1 MKWRPRST
9 IVLSVVLTTTLL
21 AACGGPP
28 APTPTS
34 GAPAAAS
41 LTIEEHSIIAA
52 DVDAPGH
59 LEFLDHVPDEVLA
72 RRATWR
78 EFDPEQR
85 ASAMNEK
92 LAPFGYRLVAEP
104 NTEWQ
109 DTFYDLYRGEE
120 LLLSDLWH
128 VWPVTVNES
137 GTDFVFVARNGPNKL
152 PLNLLVHNGD
162 VQELDWI
169 RFVDGVTPV
178 YLGDDLFSVEG
189 IDNYG
194 IQYAVKR
201 DDEIVYTYT
210 ASQQFAGS
218 APVVRLLAWEGHWI
232 LETFDGVIV
241 DGESLSEQL
250 GVDEIFHYIIFQGRP
265 LFFFRKNRQ
274 IRISYDGEPLP
285 LTYDRVPHYWCCE
298 ASMFNI
304 GSNEHILWF
313 YALKDETWFYV
324 EIGVYDE

>member
-1 MKWRPRST
+1 MKWQPRST
-9 IVLSVVLTTTLL
+9 IVLSVVLTTILL
-21 AACGGPP
+21 AACGGSP
-28 APTPTS
+28 APMPTS

-72 RRATWR
+72 RRAAWR
-78 EFDPEQR
+78 EFDPEQH

-137 GTDFVFVARNGPNKL
+137 GTDFVFVARNGPNQL
-152 PLNLLVHNGD
+152 PFNLLVRNGD
-162 VQELDWI
+162 VQGLDWI